1 MTMALKPLPEFASE
15 AEEAQWYADH
25 QDKLLDYF
33 GPAPADPRPLH
44 ARLKLPPRGHTEQI
58 ALRLPVSDLAAAKAM
73 AEKRGIGYQT
83 LLKAFIHE
91 AIEREQRRA

>member
-1 MTMALKPLPEFASE
+1 MVCDTTIATISAVRKQKHPHGACCCRIQL
-15 AEEAQWYADH
+15 
-25 QDKLLDYF
+25 
-33 GPAPADPRPLH
+33 RNV
-44 ARLKLPPRGHTEQI
+44 RPRGHTEQI